1 LTLNERDYIMV
12 LKLDWSLGW
21 RTKAMSANAT
31 YETRRLECMD
41 KAKELQGAYFGGIGQ
56 AKDDGKLV
64 AVGGYPLLS
73 ILYAGLGDI
82 HINSGTG
89 DVVAMATNPDLA
101 ERSFKAM
108 ESKGYSRDLCPMTLL
123 GSAAYM
129 GDIAAF
135 GTLPKPHVWL
145 NLVCC
150 DLALGLTGVQ
160 REHWGIPVFNLDY
173 PITSA
178 ENKDSHLEYFASQ
191 MLDAIE
197 WMEQVTGRTYD
208 DELFIEAVRNDSRI
222 TTLWARIC
230 EANKAVP
237 APLSQQMLM
246 MLSFPAACMRHKTST
261 ADLYQMTWEEIQERV
276 RDGIAAVASERCRL
290 IHEGLPPLFFMQLLR
305 FPEKYGAVF
314 IGSHYDFSLNGAFE
328 RIDDGSWQVI
338 PSLDEQGVELR
349 SREDAVKALARRNLR
364 SPQWQA
370 YLVEPHAMDIAKIV
384 EDWRADGA
392 VLHMDR
398 GCKSLSGARVAA
410 KRMIQERGF
419 PAVLYEGDA
428 ANSQRFNQDEVL
440 DRLESF
446 LESMGLS
453 RLKD

>member
-1 LTLNERDYIMV
+1 M
-12 LKLDWSLGW
+12 
-21 RTKAMSANAT
+21 KAGAR
-31 YETRRLECMD
+31 YETKRLDCLD
-41 KAKELQGAYFGGIGQ
+41 KARELQAEYFGGTGQ
-56 AKDDGKLV
+56 VEAEGKLV

-89 DVVAMATNPDLA
+89 DVVAMATNPELA
-101 ERSFKAM
+101 ESCFKAM
-108 ESKGYSRDLCPMTLL
+108 EKRGYSRDLCPMTML
-123 GSAAYM
+123 GSAAYL
-129 GDIAAF
+129 GDIVAF
-135 GTLPKPHVWL
+135 GKLPRPHVWL

-160 REHWGIPVFNLDY
+160 RQHWDIPVFNLDY

-178 ENKDSHLEYFASQ
+178 ENKESHLEYFASQ

-197 WMEQVTGRTYD
+197 WMEKVTGRTYD
-208 DELFIEAVRNDSRI
+208 DELFIEAVKNDSRV

-230 EANKAVP
+230 ELNKATP
-237 APLSQQMLM
+237 APLSQHMLLS
-246 MLSFPAACMRHKTST
+246 LSFPAACLRHEART
-261 ADLYQMTWEEIQERV
+261 AELYRMTYDEV
-276 RDGIAAVASERCRL
+276 RDRVQNGIAAVATERCRL
-290 IHEGLPPLFFMQLLR
+290 IHEGLPPMYFMPLLR

-328 RIDDGSWQVI
+328 RVDNGSWRVL
-338 PSLDEQGVELR
+338 PTLDEDNIELR
-349 SREDAVKALARRNLR
+349 SREDAVQALARRNLV

-370 YLVEPHAMDIAKIV
+370 YMIEPHAMDIAMIV
-384 EDWRADGA
+384 EDWHADGA

-410 KRMIQERGF
+410 RRLIQNRGL
-419 PAVLYEGDA
+419 PAVLYDGDA
-428 ANSQRFNQDEVL
+428 ADASRFNQAEVL

-446 LESMGLS
+446 LESMGLE
-453 RLKD
+453 LLNN

>member
-1 LTLNERDYIMV
+1 LER
-12 LKLDWSLGW
+12 ST
-21 RTKAMSANAT
+21 R
-31 YETRRLECMD
+31 YETRRLECLD
-41 KAKELQGAYFGGIGQ
+41 KAKELQAGYFGATGQ
-56 AKDDGKLV
+56 AAEEGKLV

-73 ILYAGLGDI
+73 ILYSGLGDI

-89 DVVAMATNPDLA
+89 DVVAMATNPQLA
-101 ERSFKAM
+101 ERCFAAM
-108 ESKGYSRDLCPMTLL
+108 EKRGYSRDLCPMTLL
-123 GSAAYM
+123 GSASYL
-129 GDIAAF
+129 GDIVAF
-135 GTLPKPHVWL
+135 GQLPKPQVWL

-160 REHWGIPVFNLDY
+160 RQHWGIPVFNLDY

-178 ENKDSHLEYFASQ
+178 ENKQSHLDYFASQ

-197 WMEQVTGRTYD
+197 WMEQITGRTYD
-208 DELFIEAVRNDSRI
+208 DELFIEAVKNDSRV

-230 EANKAVP
+230 ELNKATP
-237 APLSQQMLM
+237 APLSQQMLL
-246 MLSFPAACMRHKTST
+246 MLSFPAACMRHKPST
-261 ADLYQMTWEEIQERV
+261 AELYRMTYDEVLYRV
-276 RDGIAAVASERCRL
+276 HNHIAAVATERCRL
-290 IHEGLPPLFFMQLLR
+290 IHEGLPPLYYLPLLR

-328 RIDDGSWQVI
+328 RMNSGSWRVL
-338 PSLDEQGVELR
+338 PTLDEENIPLK
-349 SREDAVKALARRNLR
+349 SREDAIRALAKRNLV

-370 YLVEPHAMDIAKIV
+370 YMVEPHAKDIAKIV
-384 EDWRADGA
+384 EDWHADGA

-410 KRMIQERGF
+410 KRLLKENGF
-419 PAVLYEGDA
+419 PAMLYDGDA
-428 ANSQRFNQDEVL
+428 ADISRFNQTEVL

-453 RLKD
+453 PLKK